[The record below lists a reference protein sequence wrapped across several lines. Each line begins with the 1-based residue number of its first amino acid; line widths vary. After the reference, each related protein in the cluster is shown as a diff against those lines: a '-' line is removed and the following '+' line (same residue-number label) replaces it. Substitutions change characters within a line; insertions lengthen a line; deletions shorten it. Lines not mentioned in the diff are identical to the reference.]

1 MGSGVLLAFP
11 LESVALRLAV
21 ALAVALVAV
30 RLLRRRD
37 LRSPKARVLLALS
50 PFVVVAGVV
59 AVSSRDLALPALLR
73 PSIDAAGALALPV
86 AGRYLDFAP
95 ASTPVF
101 LGLWAGVVLLLMA
114 LRITRA
120 RQHRAELLVG
130 ARPAEPRVA
139 AVVGRLA
146 RTMDIAPPVVLT
158 AELTSGGASL
168 VGVRDPRLVVD
179 RRLLDALDDAELEGV
194 LAHELAH
201 VARRD
206 NLVAWLVAFSR
217 DVVFFIPGASSAVR
231 ALHRERE
238 AAADQDAVAVTG
250 RPAALASGLLRALE
264 LSGPQRGVAHGCAA
278 LVPESDLV
286 QRVRTLVAQDIPT
299 TSSRRHRLEVLVAA
313 AVSLTALGAALAVP
327 ALLTGADGERDAIGV
342 LVGAPVLMDVG
353 QTVETAGVGRVFE
366 VYRRSG
372 PQAYGAVGPAVSG
385 TMRAPELFGA
395 EDRPGSVAAC
405 AAGSNACVTVTR
417 APALSL
423 RPAPIVLLEDAVSAR
438 WQATPVL
445 ESPRGDAI
453 TVYWLSRI
461 GDGPPQA
468 AR

>member
-21 ALAVALVAV
+21 ALAVALLAV

-50 PFVVVAGVV
+50 PFMTVAGVV
-59 AVSSRDLALPALLR
+59 VFSSRDLALPALLR

-95 ASTPVF
+95 AATPVF
-101 LGLWAGVVLLLMA
+101 LGLWAGVVILLMA
-114 LRITRA
+114 LRLARA
-120 RQHRAELLVG
+120 QQHRKVLLDDAV
-130 ARPAEPRVA
+130 PAQPRIA

-146 RTMDIAPPVVLT
+146 RTMDIAPPLVLT
-158 AELTSGGASL
+158 AELASGGASL
-168 VGVRDPRLVVD
+168 IGVRDPMLVLD
-179 RRLLDALDDAELEGV
+179 ARLLDALDEAELEGV

-201 VARRD
+201 IARRD
-206 NLVAWLVAFSR
+206 NLLAWLVAFAR
-217 DVVFFIPGASSAVR
+217 DVVFFVPGATSAVR

-264 LSGPQRGVAHGCAA
+264 LSGPQRRPVHGCAA

-286 QRVRTLVAQDIPT
+286 QRVRTLVEQDAPGT
-299 TSSRRHRLEVLVAA
+299 TSRRHRLEVLVVTT
-313 AVSLTALGAALAVP
+313 VSLTALAAALSVP
-327 ALLTGADGERDAIGV
+327 ALLTGVDGQRDALGV
-342 LVGAPVLMDVG
+342 LVGAPAMFEPDRSVPA
-353 QTVETAGVGRVFE
+353 AGVGRVFD
-366 VYRRSG
+366 VYRRSA
-372 PQAYGAVGPAVSG
+372 PQAYGG
-385 TMRAPELFGA
+385 TEPLVRHTLRAPELFGA
-395 EDRPGSVAAC
+395 EDRPGSIAAC
-405 AAGSNACVTVTR
+405 AAGSDACATVSR

-423 RPAPIVLLEDAVSAR
+423 RPAPIVLLEDAVTVR

-445 ESPRGDAI
+445 ESPRGEAI

-461 GDGPPQA
+461 A
-468 AR
+468 AGAGQLTR

>member
-11 LESVALRLAV
+11 LESVALRLV
-21 ALAVALVAV
+21 IALAVALVAV

-50 PFVVVAGVV
+50 PSIVVAGVV

-73 PSIDAAGALALPV
+73 PSLDAAGALALPV

-101 LGLWAGVVLLLMA
+101 LTLWAGVVVTLMTMR
-114 LRITRA
+114 LSRA
-120 RQHRAELLVG
+120 QQHRLALLDE
-130 ARPAEPRVA
+130 ALPAEPRVA

-146 RTMDIAPPVVLT
+146 RAMEIAPPMVLT
-158 AELTSGGASL
+158 ADLSSGGASL
-168 VGVRDPRLVVD
+168 IGVRDPILVLDV
-179 RRLLDALDDAELEGV
+179 RLLDALDDAELEGV
-194 LAHELAH
+194 IAHELAH
-201 VARRD
+201 VVRRD
-206 NLVAWLVAFSR
+206 NLLAWLVAFAR
-217 DVVFFIPGASSAVR
+217 DVAFFVPAASSAVR

-264 LSGPQRGVAHGCAA
+264 LSGPQRRITHGCAA

-286 QRVRTLVAQDIPT
+286 QRVRTLVAQDAPT
-299 TSSRRHRLEVLVAA
+299 TSSRRHRLEVLVAM

-327 ALLTGADGERDAIGV
+327 AILIGGEGQRDAIGV
-342 LVGAPVLMDVG
+342 LLGAPVVVDPGSAV
-353 QTVETAGVGRVFE
+353 QAADVGRVFE
-366 VYRRSG
+366 VYRRSAPQSYGSAG
-372 PQAYGAVGPAVSG
+372 PMVRD
-385 TMRAPELFGA
+385 TLRAPELFGA
-395 EDRPGSVAAC
+395 EDRPGSIEAC
-405 AAGSNACVTVTR
+405 SAGSNACVTVAR

-453 TVYWLSRI
+453 TVYWLARI
-461 GDGPPQA
+461 GDGT
-468 AR
+468 ARLTR

>member
-11 LESVALRLAV
+11 LESVALRLAA

-59 AVSSRDLALPALLR
+59 AVSSRNLALPALLR
-73 PSIDAAGALALPV
+73 PSLDASGALALPV

-101 LGLWAGVVLLLMA
+101 LSLWASIVLMLMG
-114 LRITRA
+114 LRLVRA
-120 RQHRAELLVG
+120 QQRRRELLDD
-130 ARPAEPRVA
+130 ALPAEPRVA

-146 RTMDIAPPVVLT
+146 RAMDIAPPMVLT

-168 VGVRDPRLVVD
+168 IGVRDPMLVIDV
-179 RRLLDALDDAELEGV
+179 RLLDALDDAELEGV

-217 DVVFFIPGASSAVR
+217 DVVFFVPGASSAVR
-231 ALHRERE
+231 SLHRERE

-250 RPAALASGLLRALE
+250 RPAALASGLLRALD
-264 LSGPQRGVAHGCAA
+264 LAGPQRGVVQGCAA

-286 QRVRTLVAQDIPT
+286 RRVRTLVAQDVPT
-299 TSSRRHRLEVLVAA
+299 SSSRRHRLEVLVAT
-313 AVSLTALGAALAVP
+313 AVSLAAMVAALAVP
-327 ALLTGADGERDAIGV
+327 ALLTGVDGQRDAIGV
-342 LVGAPVLMDVG
+342 LVGAPAVVDAGPAM
-353 QTVETAGVGRVFE
+353 QAPGVGRVFD
-366 VYRRSG
+366 VYRRSA
-372 PQAYGAVGPAVSG
+372 PQAYGASGPLVKD
-385 TMRAPELFGA
+385 TLRAPELFGA

-405 AAGSNACVTVTR
+405 AAESNACVTVAR

-423 RPAPIVLLEDAVSAR
+423 RPTPIVLLEGAMSAR

-445 ESPRGDAI
+445 ENSRGEAI

-461 GDGPPQA
+461 GDGVAQLT
-468 AR
+468 R